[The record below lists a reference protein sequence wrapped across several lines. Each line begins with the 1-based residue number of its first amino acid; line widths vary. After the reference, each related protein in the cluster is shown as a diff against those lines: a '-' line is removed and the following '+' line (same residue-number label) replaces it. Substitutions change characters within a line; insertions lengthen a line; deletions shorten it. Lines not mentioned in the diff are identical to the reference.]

1 MIRGI
6 GVDSASI
13 SEMRRLLEGLGSS
26 FVPRVF
32 TERERAAA
40 PQDPDRAAKFFADH
54 FAVKEAVF
62 KAVAHLLPEHT
73 FDLRIVESLNHGDGS
88 PYVNVTPE
96 LAPILE
102 RAGVR
107 TIHVSVTNE
116 ADLATAFVVATD
128 EA

>member
-40 PQDPDRAAKFFADH
+40 PQDPDRAAEFFADH

-73 FDLRIVESLNHGDGS
+73 FDLRIVEPLNH
-88 PYVNVTPE
+88 
-96 LAPILE
+96 LE